1 VEEPLQQRV
10 GRDFPARV
18 NHVSHG
24 LVVLLVAVVLLNFE
38 RRLLASTLLGAY
50 ILVAGL
56 ALALCAGRRYR
67 AGRAMPLLIYPIA
80 IFLFVWFY

>member
-1 VEEPLQQRV
+1 MEEPLQQRA

-18 NHVSHG
+18 NVVSHG
-24 LVVLLVAVVLLNFE
+24 LVVLLVAVVLLNYE

-50 ILVAGL
+50 VLVAGL
-56 ALALCAGRRYR
+56 ALGLCAARQYR
-67 AGRAMPLLIYPIA
+67 AGRAVPLLIHPIA